1 MATVMGMFPGWS
13 CQVSELQ
20 LHSGDIFLLYTDGL
34 TEAASPDGDE
44 FGEERLRE
52 TLLQYRALAAAPL
65 LQVLIESVHGLVRA
79 NRVTTGLRW
88 WLRSASAAASC
99 KHMGHEERAP

>member
-1 MATVMGMFPGWS
+1 MGMFPEWS

-52 TLLQYRALAAAPL
+52 TLFQYRSLAAAPL
-65 LQVLIESVHGLVRA
+65 LQVLIESVQRFSRGERGDDRTA
-79 NRVTTGLRW
+79 W
-88 WLRSASAAASC
+88 WLRSASQAASC
-99 KHMGHEERAP
+99 NDMRHEERAP